1 MNIKKFIFATISYVA
16 LSMALAI
23 PWHMIWFHDLYTE
36 MGAFTRSNP
45 VMPLGMLS
53 MCIQGAVIAYLYPLF
68 YRGGIPVIQGIKF
81 SLLMG
86 LVVYSVMGFTMAAKI
101 DINPIPVFLAYSA
114 MFQCI
119 QFTVTGTA
127 LGLIYG
133 TKPKDP

>member
-1 MNIKKFIFATISYVA
+1 M
-16 LSMALAI
+16 
-23 PWHMIWFHDLYTE
+23 
-36 MGAFTRSNP
+36 
-45 VMPLGMLS
+45 
-53 MCIQGAVIAYLYPLF
+53 IAYLYPLF

-114 MFQCI
+114 MFQFI

-133 TKPKDP
+133 TNPKDP